1 MKFFLDFVEPMY
13 NTACMPHLYKKK
25 VQGRTYWYL
34 RETAREGRKVRVK
47 WQKYLGTPETLL
59 AKLEKAEAD
68 KMPLKIRSEEFGSIF
83 MANELEKV
91 IDTIGI
97 VDSIVPGNKR
107 ETGPSVGEYFF
118 YAWVNRLIEPKSK
131 NMIGTWFSRTAIDTL
146 RRVNTHE
153 LSSKRYWDKWDRVS
167 REQVEEIGKAFFERV
182 WKVRKRAP
190 ECVLVRHH
198 ELLQLHGIRN
208 GIRTLRARLQQGR
221 ETPSQAGW
229 PGFACRYRQPSAVVL
244 SGVFR

>member
-1 MKFFLDFVEPMY
+1 MH
-13 NTACMPHLYKKK
+13 NITCMPHLYKKK

-68 KMPLKIRSEEFGSIF
+68 KMPLRIRSEEFGSIF

-146 RRVNTHE
+146 RKVNTHE
-153 LSSKRYWDKWDRVS
+153 LSSKRYWDKWVCLVNRSRRSARPFLNAFGRCARGRRNASCSTRRITTATWHQKRVQNFS
-167 REQVEEIGKAFFERV
+167 SEVTA
-182 WKVRKRAP
+182 
-190 ECVLVRHH
+190 
-198 ELLQLHGIRN
+198 
-208 GIRTLRARLQQGR
+208 
-221 ETPSQAGW
+221 
-229 PGFACRYRQPSAVVL
+229 
-244 SGVFR
+244 